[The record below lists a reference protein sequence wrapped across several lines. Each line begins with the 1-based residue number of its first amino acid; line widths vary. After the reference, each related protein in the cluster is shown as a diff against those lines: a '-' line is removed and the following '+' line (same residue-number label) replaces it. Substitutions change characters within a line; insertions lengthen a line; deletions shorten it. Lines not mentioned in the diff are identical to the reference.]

1 MKLIKTVV
9 ATLLMSTAAFA
20 SAAPISLTSI
30 IDKNPDVLIG
40 LGAAPLE
47 FVHDL
52 TTVAGYTAG
61 LNFSSAILTIR
72 LTDASQTGGN
82 REIPVI
88 YAGSTLLQAF
98 GQVGNGSVDSTGT
111 NNTKTYNFALN
122 SVPLQDL
129 NADGKLSLFISSTG
143 TNLQESSSF
152 YFARSTLT
160 ANDGVVATAVP
171 EPMSLALL
179 GLGLVAVG
187 AARRRTAK

>member
-1 MKLIKTVV
+1 MRGPLN
-9 ATLLMSTAAFA
+9 
-20 SAAPISLTSI
+20 SI

-40 LGAAPLE
+40 LGAAPVE
-47 FVHDL
+47 FIHDL
-52 TTVAGYTAG
+52 TTLAGYTAG

-72 LTDASQTGGN
+72 LTDASQSGN
-82 REIPVI
+82 NRDIPVI
-88 YAGSTLLQAF
+88 YAGTTLLEAF
-98 GQVGNGSVDSTGT
+98 GQVGNGSANSTGT

-143 TNLQESSSF
+143 TDPKESSSF
-152 YFARSTLT
+152 FFARSTLS
-160 ANDGVVATAVP
+160 AIDGVVATAVP

-187 AARRRTAK
+187 AARRRNTK